1 MHEGGKAL
9 QQAWRP
15 LPGPGE
21 TFYKHFLPQGCNRT
35 ACAARCVIWRD
46 QKHALKGHYGP
57 ADGQI
62 WYHISSGT
70 CQFFFG
76 LRLGTTISACLD
88 LRCRNETCL
97 FAVLLQILNLA
108 RHWNEPGN
116 HPGPAHFHGAGHLWS
131 WHHPDGLCWCAYLLW
146 LLHWQSHPI
155 YKASFCY
162 CLLIHATTAL
172 IDCTDWVPFCR
183 E

>member
-1 MHEGGKAL
+1 MCSKMCHLARSEA
-9 QQAWRP
+9 RP
-15 LPGPGE
+15 QRTLW
-21 TFYKHFLPQGCNRT
+21 TSRWSNLVSHFQRHLSILFRFE
-35 ACAARCVIWRD
+35 I
-46 QKHALKGHYGP
+46 
-57 ADGQI
+57 
-62 WYHISSGT
+62 
-70 CQFFFG
+70 G

-172 IDCTDWVPFCR
+172 IDCTDLVPFCR